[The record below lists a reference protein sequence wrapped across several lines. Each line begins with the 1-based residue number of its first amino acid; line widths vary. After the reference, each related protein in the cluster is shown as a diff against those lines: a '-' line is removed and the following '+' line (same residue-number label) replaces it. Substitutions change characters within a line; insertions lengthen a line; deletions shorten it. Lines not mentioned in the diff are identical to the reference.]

1 MSGRKVQGKGAP
13 QGSPEIAGDRRASA
27 NVRQMNFARL
37 AASLLEVGPGGDED
51 PVIHQIKVN
60 TRHSMMDFCGAVGQI
75 FSLDLFFPSA
85 ATIVKLGTFQLVL
98 QDMLAETEAP
108 ENRKQIQKAKKIF
121 SNFKKQFENLYF
133 FEAPHKEL
141 VISMNNFIID
151 FSTKMGLDITDYIR
165 SAPKGMY
172 E

>member
-1 MSGRKVQGKGAP
+1 
-13 QGSPEIAGDRRASA
+13 
-27 NVRQMNFARL
+27 MNFARL
-37 AASLLEVGPGGDED
+37 AAPLLEVGPGADRN
-51 PVIHQIKVN
+51 PVVHSIRVN
-60 TRHSMMDFCGAVGQI
+60 TRHAMIDFCGAVGRI

-85 ATIVKLGTFQLVL
+85 ATIVKLEGFQLVL

-108 ENRKQIQKAKKIF
+108 EDKKQIQKAKRIF

-133 FEAPHKEL
+133 FEAPHKEM
-141 VISMNNFIID
+141 VISMNNFVID